1 MSGSGRNTYYDD
13 TRPVGGTAGGGGDG
27 EGAVPADPCDITSLG
42 TLRSPVPSVVAALS
56 IGTVLEVA
64 VINVSGVDVLEA
76 RHNPLGS
83 AGAIDCP
90 DEQAII
96 ECMARGHKYQATVH
110 RLHGGVVAVQVRR
123 VP

>member
-1 MSGSGRNTYYDD
+1 MGGSGRSSYYND
-13 TRPVGGTAGGGGDG
+13 TRPVGGTSGGGGGG
-27 EGAVPADPCDITSLG
+27 EGANPADACNITSLG

-56 IGTVLEVA
+56 IGTELAIA
-64 VINVSGVDVLEA
+64 VINVSGIDVLEA

-96 ECMARGHKYQATVH
+96 ECMGRGHQYQATVH

>member
-13 TRPVGGTAGGGGDG
+13 TRPVGGASVGGGGG
-27 EGAVPADPCDITSLG
+27 EGATPGDPCNITSLG

-56 IGTVLEVA
+56 IGTALEVA
-64 VINVSGVDVLEA
+64 VINVSGIDVLEA

-96 ECMARGHKYQATVH
+96 QCMGRGHQYQATVH